1 MQRRVVVGRSP
12 WRWAIAAVGLVFVG
26 LELPAFVSPLPDYA
40 QQDGFEFFMFYAVPA
55 LIVGTGLGF
64 AYFALRSG
72 VFIDAQGVLIR
83 PAAGMRSKRVPFE
96 SIRAVTVA
104 SGLSAVVSSV
114 SPTLID
120 VDGNPID
127 LGLARYD
134 TPAGHQRAERQAR
147 RISTVLDRPFTT
159 D

>member
-1 MQRRVVVGRSP
+1 M
-12 WRWAIAAVGLVFVG
+12 FVS
-26 LELPAFVSPLPDYA
+26 LELPAFFSPLPDYA

-55 LIVGTGLGF
+55 LIVGAGLGF
-64 AYFALRSG
+64 VYFALRSG

-83 PAAGMRSKRVPFE
+83 PPAGMRSKRMPLA

-104 SGLSAVVSSV
+104 SSVSAVVWSV
-114 SPTLID
+114 SPALVDI
-120 VDGNPID
+120 DGNLVD

-134 TPAGHQRAERQAR
+134 THAGHRRAERQAR
-147 RISTVLDRPFTT
+147 RISSVLDRPFTT